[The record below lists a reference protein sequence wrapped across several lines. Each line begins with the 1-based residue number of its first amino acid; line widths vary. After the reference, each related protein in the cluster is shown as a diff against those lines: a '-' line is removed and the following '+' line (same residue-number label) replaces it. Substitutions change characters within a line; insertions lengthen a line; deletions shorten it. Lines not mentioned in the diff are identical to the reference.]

1 MGAERGFGRAV
12 FASVLLVIGGILNV
26 VYGIAAI
33 GNSDFFINN
42 QHFILSNLKTWGWVT
57 LLIGILELVAGF
69 SVAQGGAYGRWFAM
83 IAAGLAAIA
92 ALLSIPAYPLWSIAI
107 FALSI
112 YIIHGPGDLR
122 RGHPRRGV
130 RGRSAITNRP

>member
-1 MGAERGFGRAV
+1 MGAERGLGRAV

-33 GNSDFFINN
+33 GNSDFFLNN
-42 QHFILSNLKTWGWVT
+42 NHFILSNLKTWGWVT
-57 LLIGILELVAGF
+57 LIVGILELIAGF

-83 IAAGLAAIA
+83 LAAGLAAIA

-112 YIIHGPGDLR
+112 YIIHGLAIFGEDTRAGDYAA
-122 RGHPRRGV
+122 GPR
-130 RGRSAITNRP
+130 

>member
-1 MGAERGFGRAV
+1 MGAERGLGRAV

-33 GNSDFFINN
+33 GNSDFFVNN

-57 LLIGILELVAGF
+57 LLVGILELFAGF
-69 SVAQGGAYGRWFAM
+69 SVVRGGAYGRWFA
-83 IAAGLAAIA
+83 ILAASLA
-92 ALLSIPAYPLWSIAI
+92 ALAALFSIPAYPLWSIAL

-112 YIIHGPGDLR
+112 YIIHGLSLFGEDTR
-122 RGHPRRGV
+122 AGEYAAGQR
-130 RGRSAITNRP
+130 